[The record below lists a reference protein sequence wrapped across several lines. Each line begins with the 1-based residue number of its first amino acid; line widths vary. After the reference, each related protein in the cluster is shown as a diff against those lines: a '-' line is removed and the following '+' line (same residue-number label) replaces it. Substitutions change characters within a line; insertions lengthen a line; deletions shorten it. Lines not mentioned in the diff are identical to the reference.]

1 MRLNNYVAD
10 IDANAK
16 GETLFVSVADRE
28 VMDAFLELRC
38 RPNRLDRTPKF
49 CEEPVAGIFC
59 DPATMLRDRRL
70 YSLRQ
75 EHGQTRVRRLLVIV
89 H

>member
-1 MRLNNYVAD
+1 MQLDNYVAD

-16 GETLFVSVADRE
+16 GETLFVSVICRE
-28 VMDAFLELRC
+28 VMNAFLKLR
-38 RPNRLDRTPKF
+38 RSPNRLDCTPKF
-49 CEEPVAGIFC
+49 CEEPVASIFY

-75 EHGQTRVRRLLVIV
+75 ELGQTRVRRLLVIV